1 MWADHVK
8 DIDSER
14 RLRIAYFS
22 QDLNNH
28 PVGRFLEPLL
38 NSHDRNKF
46 EIICISCS
54 DNNDSKTEDLRGL
67 SDKWLDVSNKD
78 DLSAARLI
86 AETQPDLLVEL
97 GGYTGG
103 QRLRILTARP
113 APIQLSYLG
122 YFASTHLESIDGWIG
137 DKIVFPSKLEEE
149 AKIKNFIDSTDAI

>member
-97 GGYTGG
+97 ELY
-103 QRLRILTARP
+103 RWA
-113 APIQLSYLG
+113 
-122 YFASTHLESIDGWIG
+122 ASTHLNCKTSANPTKLFRLFCKYTFRIDRWM
-137 DKIVFPSKLEEE
+137 DWR
-149 AKIKNFIDSTDAI
+149 